1 MQGYKSNEKIAKC
14 TTGKP
19 VWKLSLIW
27 CITCCQKTINSFR
40 IGFDASDST
49 GTKRIK
55 LAREN
60 FDHQVPLEP
69 TRLRISMTDQIERNS
84 DKPKLSKSGI

>member
-1 MQGYKSNEKIAKC
+1 M
-14 TTGKP
+14 
-19 VWKLSLIW
+19 
-27 CITCCQKTINSFR
+27 NSFR
-40 IGFDASDST
+40 QFGFDASDST

-60 FDHQVPLEP
+60 FDHWVPLEP
-69 TRLRISMTDQIERNS
+69 TRLRFSMTDQIERNS